1 MATRK
6 QRAWFIDK
14 LGSMGIVEKATNAIT
29 KDGYTTNWKSITEAK
44 DLRLYTISQD
54 ADLEINSVTSTFSQI
69 PNQFHET
76 IVYRVI
82 AYGYKDPRHMDFD
95 VAQYFDNQY
104 EVGVKE
110 AKKYSRSNYQTS
122 GVLKPHEF

>member
-1 MATRK
+1 MATKK
-6 QRAWFIDK
+6 QRAWFVDK
-14 LGSMGIVEKATNAIT
+14 LLRIGIVEKGTNVTT
-29 KDGYTTNWKSITEAK
+29 KDGYTTDWKSITEAK
-44 DLRLYTISQD
+44 DLRIYTISRD
-54 ADLEINSVTSTFSQI
+54 ADLVINSVTSTFSQI
-69 PNQFHET
+69 PSQFHET
-76 IVYRVI
+76 LTYRAI